1 MKLMDGHDDF
11 FSLQKHMK
19 TLWVTPALE
28 TERVPRREPIE
39 YPNAK
44 IVEGFAPVMLP
55 YQFTDDE
62 FEAMIAYAVER
73 LAVSGKR

>member
-1 MKLMDGHDDF
+1 MPDARPSCCRTTYRK
-11 FSLQKHMK
+11 
-19 TLWVTPALE
+19 VTYKPCSRLYDRRKAA
-28 TERVPRREPIE
+28 RREPIE

-73 LAVSGKR
+73 LAES